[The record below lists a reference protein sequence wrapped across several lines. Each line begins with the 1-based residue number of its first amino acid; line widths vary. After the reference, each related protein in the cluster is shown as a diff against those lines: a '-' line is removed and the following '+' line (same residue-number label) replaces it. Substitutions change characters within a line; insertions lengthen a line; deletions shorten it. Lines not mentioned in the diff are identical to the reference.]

1 MHVEKKRLEITGV
14 LFTGGE
20 SKRMGRNKAF
30 LEIGGKPLLERNLE
44 VLDSICR
51 EVLISCRES
60 EQYSGYSYQ
69 VVADQIKGK
78 GPMGGLY
85 SVLPVAKYDYVFVA
99 ACDMPFLNS
108 EAIAYIY
115 ERIED
120 YKLVF
125 PYVRDRIHPLHAFY
139 HKKVLKVVE
148 KRIKEDKLR
157 LFDIADECRH
167 KIMNISEEMEGSMLK
182 EMIEESFLNV
192 NTPQE
197 WELILQKIQ

>member
-1 MHVEKKRLEITGV
+1 MEKKKLEITGV
-14 LFTGGE
+14 LFAGGE
-20 SKRMGRNKAF
+20 SKRMGQNKAF

-44 VLDSICR
+44 VLDSICS
-51 EVLISCRES
+51 EVLISCREP
-60 EQYSGYSYQ
+60 EQYSGYGYQ
-69 VVADQIKGK
+69 AVADQIKGK
-78 GPMGGLY
+78 GPMGGMY

-115 ERIED
+115 EQIED
-120 YKLVF
+120 YKLVL
-125 PYVRDRIHPLHAFY
+125 PYVRDRLHPLHAFY
-139 HKKVLKVVE
+139 HKKVFKVVE

-167 KIMNISEEMEGSMLK
+167 KIVNISEEMEGSMLK